1 MDATLPVSVVM
12 PAFNAARFIGA
23 ALASLLQ
30 ERGRVD
36 LDIIVVDD
44 GSTDGTRDIV
54 AGMVAQA
61 KEIRLLANP
70 GKGIG
75 AARNTGLRNL
85 APDCTF
91 VTFHD
96 ADDISRAGRIERQ
109 SRRLIEDP
117 SIDAL
122 YGLVQLFSAQDGA
135 GLPPAAEG
143 PAKIVRGPYLQS
155 AMFRPN
161 VLRRVGFFDET
172 YRQGCDSDYFLRLVD
187 GDFRIVL
194 EDEVAAYYRRHD
206 ANVTLDAEEMKRE
219 FMRASLSWAVRRRMK
234 RKGPLPAIFA
244 EMFLNRVELQGG
256 EAP

>member
-1 MDATLPVSVVM
+1 MNATLPVSVVI
-12 PAFNAARFIGA
+12 PAFNAARFVGA
-23 ALASLLQ
+23 ALDSLLQ
-30 ERGRVD
+30 ERRRVD

-44 GSTDGTRDIV
+44 GSADGTREIV
-54 AGMVAQA
+54 AGIAAQA

-85 APDCTF
+85 PPDCAF

-96 ADDISRAGRIERQ
+96 ADDISRAGRIEHQ

-117 SIDAL
+117 SIDVL
-122 YGLVQLFSAQDGA
+122 YGLVQIFSTQNGA
-135 GLPPAAEG
+135 GLLPAIEE

-155 AMFRPN
+155 AIFRPS
-161 VLRRVGFFDET
+161 VLKSVGFFDET

-194 EDEVAAYYRRHD
+194 EDEIAVYYRRHD
-206 ANVTLDAEEMKRE
+206 TNVTLDAEEMKRE

-244 EMFLNRVELQGG
+244 EMFLNRVELQNGG
-256 EAP
+256 AL